1 MSDEEHCNPN
11 VSSECISQLEGF
23 DLRLIMVG
31 FGAVGR
37 AFAQL
42 VTESSDMLRKQYGI
56 ALQIVAIVDRG
67 GAVISQEGLRISEA
81 LSVRASTGSV
91 AGDNILGHKGT
102 LASSVINE
110 VESDV
115 LLELTPTRLPDGEPG
130 LSHIESAI
138 KRGMNVVTT
147 NKGPLAAAMPS
158 LLELAR
164 YQGIELKFSGTV
176 GGGTPIL
183 NFARKCLTGCKI
195 ESVEGIL
202 NGTTNYILT
211 RMSDS
216 GIAMSEAL
224 KEAQEAGFAEADP
237 TYDITGLDT
246 ATKLVI
252 IANSVMD
259 RRVSIKDVDC
269 EGISNVTVQDV
280 DKARQSG
287 NVIKLVGRIDDSEIS
302 VHPRTIPST
311 SPLCVRGSL
320 NTVLFNTDNAGTV
333 ALTGRGAGGT
343 ETSVAVLRDLID
355 LKKTLLT

>member
-1 MSDEEHCNPN
+1 M
-11 VSSECISQLEGF
+11 I
-23 DLRLIMVG
+23 G

-56 ALQIVAIVDRG
+56 ALQVVAIVDRG
-67 GAVISQEGLRISEA
+67 GAAISQQGIEIPEA
-81 LSVRASTGSV
+81 LSARASTGSV
-91 AGDNILGHKGT
+91 AGHNTLGHKGT
-102 LASSVINE
+102 PALEVVKE
-110 VESDV
+110 VEADV

-183 NFARKCLTGCKI
+183 NFAKKCLTGCKI
-195 ESVEGIL
+195 KSIEGIL

-211 RMSDS
+211 RMLDS
-216 GIAMSEAL
+216 GITMKEAL
-224 KEAQEAGFAEADP
+224 KEAQEAGYAETDP

-246 ATKLVI
+246 ASKLVI

-259 RRVSIKDVDC
+259 RRISIRDVKY
-269 EGISNVTVQDV
+269 EGISTVKVEDV
-280 DKARQSG
+280 EKARRSG

-302 VHPRTIPST
+302 VHPRTIPSMG
-311 SPLCVRGSL
+311 PLCVRGTL

-355 LKKTLLT
+355 LKRHY